1 MFDLEHDF
9 AKVNKNC
16 HKRTKQ
22 AWKSFSELWSRKG
35 KLINVFASQHCS
47 AALLSTKI
55 KWEKLIQQN
64 VIFKLLATKYF
75 PEWLSSDSSVTQ
87 HWLSIVLALLSTKIE
102 SEPYLWCKTPPIKH
116 FSGRLS
122 GDSAVLSSE
131 NLHKHSLNQV
141 LLESAKKFGILQ
153 TVKEE
158 FALKIFL

>member
-1 MFDLEHDF
+1 MRYFTALWVSQDLPF
-9 AKVNKNC
+9 FIPILAQYTSNL
-16 HKRTKQ
+16 KQ

-35 KLINVFASQHCS
+35 KLIKVFASQHCS

-75 PEWLSSDSSVTQ
+75 PEWVSSDSAVTQ
-87 HWLSIVLALLSTKIE
+87 HCLALLSTKIE
-102 SEPYLWCKTPPIKH
+102 SEPYLWCKTPPMKH

-131 NLHKHSLNQV
+131 NLHKHSLIQ
-141 LLESAKKFGILQ
+141 
-153 TVKEE
+153 
-158 FALKIFL
+158 AL